1 MLTDIEYD
9 ELERII
15 TKRLLTPVFQVIVDT
30 EESTIFGYEAL
41 IRGPADSPLHS
52 PYNLFRVAHKVG
64 RLSELELLCREIS
77 IDAYAD
83 LNLKGKICLNIS
95 PMSLMSESP
104 IEQCA
109 MEHSTLDLVTRRGI
123 PAKNVVIEISELYP
137 VEDLALF
144 RKATLHYRSMG
155 FEIAIDDLGSGY
167 AGLKVWSELKPD
179 YVKIDRHF
187 ISNIDQDR
195 VKKEF
200 VRSIKSIS
208 DHINCRVIAE
218 GVETSEELNSVS
230 DLNIHLAQGYLIEKP
245 VPNPPKEFLHSI
257 SETLRKTPIT
267 AQRNQKTVHSLAQGA
282 TVLNKDISL
291 EETAEIFSHKPHIHT
306 LPVCIMEH
314 PLGVVSRHRVQEII
328 SARYSRELHG
338 KKPIYQF
345 LNPNSIIIEKECSLN
360 HVSQLITENTNYD
373 LSQDFIITDKGKYL
387 GVGNPRELLKRITE
401 QQLKS
406 ARYANPLT
414 QLPGNVPIYEHMDL
428 LLSEGEEFWVAYL
441 DLNHF
446 KPYNDVYGYSRGDE
460 VIQCVARIAAS
471 QTHKDQDFLGHIGGD
486 DFVIIFTR
494 NSWKQRCETILKLFS
509 EEVSNF
515 YNLRD
520 LNAGGFWSEDRNGKA
535 CFFSMLTL
543 AIGVSHPCPKRCR
556 SHHDIAALA
565 TASKHQ
571 AKRSPGNS
579 LFYSRRRGPLSRIED
594 RHEKE
599 SQAV

>member
-1 MLTDIEYD
+1 MLNDIEYD

-15 TKRLLTPVFQVIVDT
+15 TKRLLTPVFQVMADT
-30 EESTIFGYEAL
+30 EASTIFGYEAL

-52 PYNLFRVAHKVG
+52 PYNLFRIAHKVG
-64 RLSELELLCREIS
+64 RLSELEHLCREIS
-77 IDAYAD
+77 INAFAD

-95 PMSLMSESP
+95 PMCLMSETP
-104 IEQCA
+104 INQ
-109 MEHSTLDLVTRRGI
+109 STLELVTQRGI
-123 PAKNVVIEISELYP
+123 SAKNVVIEISELYP

-167 AGLKVWSELKPD
+167 AGLKIWSELKPD

-218 GVETSEELNSVS
+218 GIETIEEFETVANL
-230 DLNIHLAQGYLIEKP
+230 DIHLAQGYLIEKP
-245 VPNPPKEFLHSI
+245 IQNPPKEYLNNI
-257 SETLRKTPIT
+257 STTLKKTPIT
-267 AQRNQKTVHSLAQGA
+267 VQRNQKTVYSLVQGA

-291 EETAEIFSHKPHIHT
+291 EETAEIFTRKPHIHT
-306 LPVCIMEH
+306 LPVCIMDH

-360 HVSQLITENTNYD
+360 HVSQLITENTHYD

-387 GVGNPRELLKRITE
+387 GVGNPRELLKRITD

-428 LLSEGEEFWVAYL
+428 LLSEEKEFWVAYL

-471 QTHKDQDFLGHIGGD
+471 QTHCDRDFLGHIGGD
-486 DFVIIFTR
+486 DFVIIFTED
-494 NSWKQRCETILKLFS
+494 SWKQSCEKILELFS
-509 EEVSNF
+509 QEVASF

-520 LNAGGFWSEDRNGKA
+520 LNAGGFWSEDRNGKPS
-535 CFFSMLTL
+535 FFSILTL
-543 AIGVSHPCPKRCR
+543 AIGVSHPCPERCR

-571 AKRSPGNS
+571 AKLSPGNS
-579 LFYSRRRGPLSRIED
+579 VFFSRRRGPQANAAEAPQLESRVINN
-594 RHEKE
+594 
-599 SQAV
+599 